1 MPDAKYTSEE
11 VASKGDTI
19 YRQQLQEIV
28 EPEHSGS
35 FLVIDIETGAYEID
49 VDDLMATKRLLARYP
64 NSVFYGLR
72 IGSPSAYRIG
82 GRFAVNQKVT
92 AKSLPKGAHDTV

>member
-1 MPDAKYTSEE
+1 MPRAKYTSEE

-28 EPEHSGS
+28 EPEHKGS

-49 VDDLMATKRLLARYP
+49 VDDLKATKRLLASYP
-64 NSVFYGLR
+64 DAVIYGLR
-72 IGSPSAYRIG
+72 IGFLTAYRIG
-82 GRFAVNQKVT
+82 GRFTVNQK
-92 AKSLPKGAHDTV
+92 

>member
-19 YRQQLQEIV
+19 YRQQLQKIV
-28 EPEHSGS
+28 EPKHNGS

-49 VDDLMATKRLLARYP
+49 VDDLMATKRLLAIYP
-64 NSVFYGLR
+64 DAVIYGLR

-82 GRFAVNQKVT
+82 GRFAVNQK
-92 AKSLPKGAHDTV
+92 